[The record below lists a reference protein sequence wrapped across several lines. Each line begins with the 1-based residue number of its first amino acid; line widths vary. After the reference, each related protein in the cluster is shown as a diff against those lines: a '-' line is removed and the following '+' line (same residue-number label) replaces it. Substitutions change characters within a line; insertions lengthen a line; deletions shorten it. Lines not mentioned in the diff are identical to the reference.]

1 VVYNLHITFVYKNM
15 DSQSVFE
22 VLRWFGILL
31 IISGVTFYLF
41 KKGGSVFSVLGLGK
55 TGGSSNTRNLEMF
68 SLDLTALAREGKIDP
83 VIGREEEISRAT
95 QVLTRRHKNNVILAG
110 PPGVGKTAIVEGL
123 AMGIVTGDVPDVLQN
138 KRILSLRVSELLAGT
153 KYRGEFE
160 QRVKKIVEEIRNSGR
175 SIILF
180 IDELHTVMQTKGTE
194 GAVNFSDI
202 LKPALARGDLQLIGA
217 TTMKEYEEFI
227 KPDESV
233 ARRFQLVTVD
243 EPSVKET
250 VEILQGVKKNY
261 ETYHHV
267 KFIDKALEAAARL
280 SHEYIKDRRLP
291 DKAIDLMDEAGA
303 MVNVHE
309 NSSSHHAAALMH
321 GAAGKTGRD
330 DKELDSH
337 LKKLRVELKTLRE
350 KEEDES
356 GKKKLDLIRKQIVD
370 KVKDIEGDEKKMK
383 GDDVWPEITDKHIK
397 EVVADWVDEDVKNI
411 H

>member
-1 VVYNLHITFVYKNM
+1 M
-15 DSQSVFE
+15 DSYSIYE
-22 VLRWFGILL
+22 VIRWIGIIL
-31 IISGVTFYLF
+31 IIAGVTYYLF
-41 KKGGSVFSVLGLGK
+41 NKKKGGGFALPSFGNK
-55 TGGSSNTRNLEMF
+55 TGSNMGTRNLEMF
-68 SLDLTALAREGKIDP
+68 SLDLTALARDGKIDP
-83 VIGREEEISRAT
+83 VIGREEEILRAT
-95 QVLTRRHKNNVILAG
+95 QVLTRRHKNNVILVG

-123 AMGIVTGDVPDVLQN
+123 AMGIVTGDVPNVLQN

-160 QRVKKIVEEIRNSGR
+160 ERVKKIVEEIRNSNR

-243 EPSVKET
+243 EPSIKET
-250 VEILQGVKKNY
+250 VEILHGVKKNY

-267 KFIDKALEAAARL
+267 KFTDKSLEAAARL
-280 SHEYIKDRRLP
+280 SYEYIKDRRLP

-309 NSSSHHAAALMH
+309 GGTTHHAVALLH
-321 GAAGKTGRD
+321 GAAGKSSRKGEEID
-330 DKELDSH
+330 LH
-337 LKKLRVELKTLRE
+337 LQKMAVELKTLRE
-350 KEEDES
+350 KEEDEHD
-356 GKKKLDLIRKQIVD
+356 KKELNLIRKQIVD
-370 KVKDIEGDEKKMK
+370 KVKEIEECEKKMK
-383 GDDVWPEITDKHIK
+383 GEDVWPEITAKHIK
-397 EVVADWVDEDVKNI
+397 EVVADWTGLKEKDI

>member
-1 VVYNLHITFVYKNM
+1 M
-15 DSQSVFE
+15 DSYSIYE
-22 VLRWFGILL
+22 VIRWIGIIL
-31 IISGVTFYLF
+31 IIAGVTYYLF
-41 KKGGSVFSVLGLGK
+41 NKKKGGGFALPSFGNK
-55 TGGSSNTRNLEMF
+55 TGSNMGTRNLEMF
-68 SLDLTALAREGKIDP
+68 SLDLTALARDGKIDP
-83 VIGREEEISRAT
+83 VIGREEEILRAT
-95 QVLTRRHKNNVILAG
+95 QVLTRRHKNNVILVG

-123 AMGIVTGDVPDVLQN
+123 AMGIVTGDVPNVLQN

-160 QRVKKIVEEIRNSGR
+160 ERVKKIVEEIRNSNR

-250 VEILQGVKKNY
+250 VEILHGVKKNY

-267 KFIDKALEAAARL
+267 KFTDKSLEAAARL
-280 SHEYIKDRRLP
+280 SYEYIKDRRLP
-291 DKAIDLMDEAGA
+291 DKAI
-303 MVNVHE
+303 
-309 NSSSHHAAALMH
+309 
-321 GAAGKTGRD
+321 
-330 DKELDSH
+330 
-337 LKKLRVELKTLRE
+337 
-350 KEEDES
+350 
-356 GKKKLDLIRKQIVD
+356 
-370 KVKDIEGDEKKMK
+370 
-383 GDDVWPEITDKHIK
+383 
-397 EVVADWVDEDVKNI
+397 
-411 H
+411 

>member
-1 VVYNLHITFVYKNM
+1 MIIP
-15 DSQSVFE
+15 DWIFE
-22 VLRWFGILL
+22 AMRWGGAFL
-31 IISGVTFYLF
+31 IFLGVTYYLF
-41 KKGGSVFSVLGLGK
+41 NQKKGGGASKFSFGK
-55 TGGSSNTRNLEMF
+55 SSGSSDTRNLEMF

-123 AMGIVTGDVPDVLQN
+123 AMGIVTGDVPTVLQN
-138 KRILSLRVSELLAGT
+138 KKILSLRVSELLAGT

-160 QRVKKIVEEIRNSGR
+160 QRVKKIVEEIRNSNR

-202 LKPALARGDLQLIGA
+202 LKPALARGDLQFIGA

-233 ARRFQLVTVD
+233 VRRFQLVTVD

-250 VEILQGVKKNY
+250 VEILEGVKKNY

-267 KFIDKALEAAARL
+267 KFNKKALEAAARL

-309 NSSSHHAAALMH
+309 VGSSQHAVALLH
-321 GAAGKTGRD
+321 GAAGKTGKE

-356 GKKKLDLIRKQIVD
+356 DKKKLALTRKRIVD
-370 KVKDIEGDEKKMK
+370 KVKEIEGDEKEMK
-383 GDDVWPEITDKHIK
+383 GDDVWPEIKAKHIK
-397 EVVADWVDEDVKNI
+397 EVVADWIGEDVKNI